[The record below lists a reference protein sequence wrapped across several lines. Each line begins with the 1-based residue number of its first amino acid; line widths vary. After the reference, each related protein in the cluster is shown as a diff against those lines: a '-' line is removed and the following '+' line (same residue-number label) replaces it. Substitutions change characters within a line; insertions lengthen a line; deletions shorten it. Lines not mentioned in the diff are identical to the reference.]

1 MSTEEK
7 NNFNWV
13 YYLLGFITGILT
25 GTIITENYIYAI
37 LGGFIGLLFTSL
49 FVNLL
54 VKGREY

>member
-7 NNFNWV
+7 NNFIWV

-25 GTIITENYIYAI
+25 GAIFTENYVYAI
-37 LGGFIGLLFTSL
+37 LGGFAGLLVTSL
-49 FVNLL
+49 FINLL